1 LWISITASGH
11 PALRTFTSEIGLS
24 RCGGGSAMSWSIFSQ
39 GRRISCFGDGPLAGK
54 IKAFVAKLFATFKDD
69 PARHKAS
76 TMHLAS

>member
-1 LWISITASGH
+1 
-11 PALRTFTSEIGLS
+11 
-24 RCGGGSAMSWSIFSQ
+24 MSWSIVSQ

-54 IKAFVAKLFATFKDD
+54 IKAFVATLFATFKDD